1 MDSCRIKDPI
11 TQRDSCVFPRLLSLA
26 RRSLAKSLPRPMPN
40 ARRRPYPTASCRAKL
55 VVTYCHAVGTRYIKG
70 FRSAAGLHTQ
80 LWLAACSPVT
90 TLTSSRLQEIA
101 STAFVSSIACFRL
114 FVETREG
121 GKQARKDAGR
131 PQRREEEHA
140 CWLCSAAAFLHP
152 RRMMIE
158 MDDDPR

>member
-114 FVETREG
+114 FVERGREACKLG
-121 GKQARKDAGR
+121 RMQADHNGVKSMLAM
-131 PQRREEEHA
+131 
-140 CWLCSAAAFLHP
+140 LCSCFSSP
-152 RRMMIE
+152 KT
-158 MDDDPR
+158 DDD